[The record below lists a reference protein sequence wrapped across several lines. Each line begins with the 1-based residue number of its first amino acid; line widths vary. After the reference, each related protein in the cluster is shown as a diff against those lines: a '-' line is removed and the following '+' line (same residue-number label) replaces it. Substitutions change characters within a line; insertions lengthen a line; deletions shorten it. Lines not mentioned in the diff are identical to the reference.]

1 MANAAS
7 VGQAQLASLQR
18 VLRRPGLVR
27 WYRPLLIGLSVGGAI
42 FGVGSILWGYGLGM
56 WPPHDTSAY
65 WLAGRH
71 ILEGKPVYDG
81 GSSWYLAFLYPPPV
95 AIVLAPLSLL
105 QYDLFSL
112 ALVGLQIG
120 ALRYVTGSWIAVG
133 LLGWIPGVHYE
144 FVAGNVNCLM
154 AAAMYAT
161 LTGRRYSGVALAV
174 FGLAKFAPVLVLL
187 KASRRQW
194 IEFALTFVVLLAI
207 SLPWLYLWPE
217 WVTKLQVRDPY
228 VGIAPLF
235 IRLPIAAA
243 LLLYRRPWSVAAGA
257 ALATPIFY
265 EQSVVLLLPAIR
277 LWWDARRVSTTP
289 EATTPEAGDQLAAAD
304 GRPAAA
310 GVSSRGR
317 TADAPSS

>member
-1 MANAAS
+1 MANARS
-7 VGQAQLASLQR
+7 IGEAQLASLTRTLQ
-18 VLRRPGLVR
+18 RPGLRR

-42 FGVGSILWGYGLGM
+42 FGIGSILWGYGLGM

-71 ILEGKPVYDG
+71 IIEGKPVYDG
-81 GSSWYLAFLYPPPV
+81 TTSWYLAFLYPPPLAV
-95 AIVLAPLSLL
+95 VLAPLSLL
-105 QYDLFSL
+105 QYDLFSV

-161 LTGRRYSGVALAV
+161 LTGRRYSGVALAL
-174 FGLAKFAPVLVLL
+174 FGLAKFAPVLVLV

-194 IEFALTFVVLLAI
+194 IEFVITIVVLLAI

-217 WVTKLQVRDPY
+217 WVTKLQIRDPY

-235 IRLPIAAA
+235 IRLPIAAV

-277 LWWDARRVSTTP
+277 LWWDARK
-289 EATTPEAGDQLAAAD
+289 EASGAKDADDADQLAAAD

-317 TADAPSS
+317 TADAPTS

>member
-1 MANAAS
+1 
-7 VGQAQLASLQR
+7 
-18 VLRRPGLVR
+18 
-27 WYRPLLIGLSVGGAI
+27 
-42 FGVGSILWGYGLGM
+42 
-56 WPPHDTSAY
+56 
-65 WLAGRH
+65 
-71 ILEGKPVYDG
+71 
-81 GSSWYLAFLYPPPV
+81 
-95 AIVLAPLSLL
+95 
-105 QYDLFSL
+105 
-112 ALVGLQIG
+112 
-120 ALRYVTGSWIAVG
+120 
-133 LLGWIPGVHYE
+133 
-144 FVAGNVNCLM
+144 
-154 AAAMYAT
+154 MYAT
-161 LTGRRYSGVALAV
+161 LTGRRYSGVALAL

-194 IEFALTFVVLLAI
+194 IEFALTIVVLLAI

-217 WVTKLQVRDPY
+217 WVTKLQIRDPY

-277 LWWDARRVSTTP
+277 LWWDARR
-289 EATTPEAGDQLAAAD
+289 EASGAKVAAQIAAAD

-310 GVSSRGR
+310 GVTSRGR